1 VLDGLAAINHPLR
14 AARAQRYIRPALEL
28 LPEIQRTGDIFFPRG
43 WVGALLGG
51 HASADAAGAVRDFLE
66 ETPGLAPR
74 LRGIVLQAADEL
86 FRAAEARQEQGA
98 GS

>member
-1 VLDGLAAINHPLR
+1 M
-14 AARAQRYIRPALEL
+14 
-28 LPEIQRTGDIFFPRG
+28 
-43 WVGALLGG
+43 LGG
-51 HASADAAGAVRDFLE
+51 HASAEAADAVRSFLD

-86 FRAAEARQEQGA
+86 FRAAGARQEQGT